1 VVRKRSGCELTAE
14 GRRFVEYAEAIVR
27 LVSRAQN
34 LVGRREVVV
43 GASSNIGTY
52 LLPPL
57 LRAFED
63 RHPEVAVSLTI
74 GDNEKIARQLDTG
87 LADVALMEWWVDAP
101 GFTASVW
108 RNEPLVVIVHPGH
121 PWSGRRTIPTDWL
134 LNEKVLGGERGTGT
148 GALLRKQLGARASAL
163 QVVRQLG
170 STAAVK
176 EAVKNRLGISL
187 VMAASVRDEVA
198 AGSLHMVEIEDA
210 VITKPLY
217 CVSGRGADL
226 RSAAAVFARFVNET
240 LAVALLPA
248 AGFPNPPR
256 TVAPD
261 EPSAQSFPA
270 VEANPSTGN
279 RGSKRRLA
287 RKEHV
292 DTIGR

>member
-1 VVRKRSGCELTAE
+1 
-14 GRRFVEYAEAIVR
+14 
-27 LVSRAQN
+27 
-34 LVGRREVVV
+34 
-43 GASSNIGTY
+43 
-52 LLPPL
+52 
-57 LRAFED
+57 
-63 RHPEVAVSLTI
+63 
-74 GDNEKIARQLDTG
+74 
-87 LADVALMEWWVDAP
+87 MEWWVDAP

-217 CVSGRGADL
+217 CVSRRGADL

-240 LAVALLPA
+240 L
-248 AGFPNPPR
+248 R
-256 TVAPD
+256 
-261 EPSAQSFPA
+261 
-270 VEANPSTGN
+270 
-279 RGSKRRLA
+279 
-287 RKEHV
+287 
-292 DTIGR
+292 